1 MWEILANPQTP
12 SLTVLVILVFAF
24 LGFLRFVFK
33 SIRTMVDDAS
43 KVAQHCSEV
52 IEENSKIQGQVLER
66 LRAANGHAK
75 TGTAVEI
82 GDGDSA

>member
-12 SLTVLVILVFAF
+12 ALTVLVILVFAF

-33 SIRTMVDDAS
+33 AIRIMVDDATD
-43 KVAQHCSEV
+43 VAKHCSKV

-66 LRAANGHAK
+66 LRAANGHTK
-75 TGTAVEI
+75 TETVVEI